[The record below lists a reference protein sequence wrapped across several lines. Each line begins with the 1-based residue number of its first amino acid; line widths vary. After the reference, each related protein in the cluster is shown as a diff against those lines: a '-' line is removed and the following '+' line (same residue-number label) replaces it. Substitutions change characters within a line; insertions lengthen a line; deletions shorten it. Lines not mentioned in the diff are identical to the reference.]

1 MAKKQGRAAE
11 CGKNLRV
18 SVDAGQKSKYY
29 VKERGTVCARAQRLY
44 FDKRKERRH
53 ESSQVPALRRRIFP
67 SYRRCPFCE
76 EGDHPRKIK
85 YNSSKQSGGRR
96 VSDKKQTQSVR
107 GAMAAVLVVVLL
119 LLSWSLFGDKIVAK
133 ITPADDGNTPGVQD
147 DVNTPDD
154 SNTNTDDPN
163 ANNGDTTD
171 PNTGD
176 EPNANDPANGSDT
189 TATNPG
195 TTTTPSTPTVDASAL
210 SIKTNVG
217 TTLPKDAN
225 GNFDCTIKPSETIR
239 LSVSGT
245 DAAATWAVA
254 DASVL
259 SISADGLI
267 TPAKV
272 GTTTVTATVGGAVLT
287 ITVRIK

>member
-1 MAKKQGRAAE
+1 MNLLKCPR
-11 CGKNLRV
+11 CGEEY
-18 SVDAGQKSKYY
+18 S
-29 VKERGTVCARAQRLY
+29 
-44 FDKRKERRH
+44 
-53 ESSQVPALRRRIFP
+53 P

-133 ITPADDGNTPGVQD
+133 IGPDEDGDKPGVQD
-147 DVNTPDD
+147 DINKPVDGE
-154 SNTNTDDPN
+154 TDADGENAPSIGEEPNVSDPT
-163 ANNGDTTD
+163 GGETTD
-171 PNTGD
+171 PG
-176 EPNANDPANGSDT
+176 T
-189 TATNPG
+189 TAPV
-195 TTTTPSTPTVDASAL
+195 TPTVDASAL

-217 TTLPKDAN
+217 TTLPKDVN
-225 GNFDCTIKPSETIR
+225 GTFDCTIKSSESIR

-245 DAAATWAVA
+245 DAAAAWAVA

-259 SISADGLI
+259 SISADGTI
-267 TPAKV
+267 SPIKA
-272 GTTTVTATVGGAVLT
+272 GTTTVTATVGGAALT

>member
-1 MAKKQGRAAE
+1 MNLLKCPR
-11 CGKNLRV
+11 CGEEY
-18 SVDAGQKSKYY
+18 S
-29 VKERGTVCARAQRLY
+29 
-44 FDKRKERRH
+44 
-53 ESSQVPALRRRIFP
+53 P

-163 ANNGDTTD
+163 ANNGDTT
-171 PNTGD
+171 
-176 EPNANDPANGSDT
+176 
-189 TATNPG
+189 ATNPG

-225 GNFDCTIKPSETIR
+225 GNFDCTIKSSETIR

-245 DAAATWAVA
+245 DAAAAWAVA

>member
-1 MAKKQGRAAE
+1 MDILKCPR
-11 CGKNLRV
+11 CGEEY
-18 SVDAGQKSKYY
+18 S
-29 VKERGTVCARAQRLY
+29 
-44 FDKRKERRH
+44 
-53 ESSQVPALRRRIFP
+53 P

-133 ITPADDGNTPGVQD
+133 IGPDEDGDKPGVQD
-147 DVNTPDD
+147 DINKPVDGE
-154 SNTNTDDPN
+154 TDADGENDPSIGEEPN
-163 ANNGDTTD
+163 VSDPTGGETTD
-171 PNTGD
+171 PG
-176 EPNANDPANGSDT
+176 T
-189 TATNPG
+189 TAPV
-195 TTTTPSTPTVDASAL
+195 TPTVDASAL

-217 TTLPKDAN
+217 TTLPKDVN
-225 GNFDCTIKPSETIR
+225 GTFDCTIKSSESIR

-245 DAAATWAVA
+245 DAAAAWAVA

-259 SISADGLI
+259 SISADGTI
-267 TPAKV
+267 SPIKA
-272 GTTTVTATVGGAVLT
+272 GTTTVTATVGGAALT

>member
-1 MAKKQGRAAE
+1 MNLLKCPR
-11 CGKNLRV
+11 CGEEY
-18 SVDAGQKSKYY
+18 S
-29 VKERGTVCARAQRLY
+29 
-44 FDKRKERRH
+44 
-53 ESSQVPALRRRIFP
+53 P

-225 GNFDCTIKPSETIR
+225 GTFDCTIKPSESIR

-245 DAAATWAVA
+245 DAATTWAVA

-259 SISADGLI
+259 SISADGTI
-267 TPAKV
+267 SPIKT
-272 GTTTVTATVGGAVLT
+272 GITTVTASVGGAVLS
-287 ITVRIK
+287 IIVRIK

>member
-1 MAKKQGRAAE
+1 MTK
-11 CGKNLRV
+11 
-18 SVDAGQKSKYY
+18 
-29 VKERGTVCARAQRLY
+29 
-44 FDKRKERRH
+44 F
-53 ESSQVPALRRRIFP
+53 
-67 SYRRCPFCE
+67 
-76 EGDHPRKIK
+76 
-85 YNSSKQSGGRR
+85 
-96 VSDKKQTQSVR
+96 
-107 GAMAAVLVVVLL
+107 
-119 LLSWSLFGDKIVAK
+119 VAK

-217 TTLPKDAN
+217 TTLPKDGN
-225 GNFDCTIKPSETIR
+225 GNFDCTIKSRRDHPPERFRHGRGRDLGGGGRERPVHLGGR
-239 LSVSGT
+239 LDHACQGGYH
-245 DAAATWAVA
+245 DRDGHRWRRGA
-254 DASVL
+254 DHHGAHQVKRKRTAGGPFFFCAKRGGFPCKHCQPVL
-259 SISADGLI
+259 QL
-267 TPAKV
+267 P
-272 GTTTVTATVGGAVLT
+272 
-287 ITVRIK
+287 

>member
-1 MAKKQGRAAE
+1 MDLLKCPR
-11 CGKNLRV
+11 CGEEY
-18 SVDAGQKSKYY
+18 S
-29 VKERGTVCARAQRLY
+29 
-44 FDKRKERRH
+44 
-53 ESSQVPALRRRIFP
+53 P

-76 EGDHPRKIK
+76 EGDHPRKI
-85 YNSSKQSGGRR
+85 SKHSGTGKGGGRR
-96 VSDKKQTQSVR
+96 VSDKKQTHSAR
-107 GAMAAVLVVVLL
+107 GAMAAVIVVALL

-133 ITPADDGNTPGVQD
+133 LDPGDDGNTPGVQD

-154 SNTNTDDPN
+154 GNTN
-163 ANNGDTTD
+163 ANNGDTSD

-176 EPNANDPANGSDT
+176 EPNANNPANGGDT
-189 TATNPG
+189 TAADPG

-217 TTLPKDAN
+217 TTLPKDGN
-225 GNFDCTIKPSETIR
+225 GNFDCTIKASESIR

-245 DAAATWAVA
+245 DAAAAWAVA

-259 SISADGLI
+259 SISADGTI
-267 TPAKV
+267 SPIKA
-272 GTTTVTATVGGAVLT
+272 GTTTVTATVGGAALT

>member
-1 MAKKQGRAAE
+1 MNLLKCPR
-11 CGKNLRV
+11 CGEEY
-18 SVDAGQKSKYY
+18 S
-29 VKERGTVCARAQRLY
+29 
-44 FDKRKERRH
+44 
-53 ESSQVPALRRRIFP
+53 P

-107 GAMAAVLVVVLL
+107 GAMAAALVVVLL
-119 LLSWSLFGDKIVAK
+119 LLSWSLFGEKIVAK
-133 ITPADDGNTPGVQD
+133 INPDDADPLPGVQD
-147 DVNTPDD
+147 D
-154 SNTNTDDPN
+154 SNKPVDGETDADGETDPSIGEEPN
-163 ANNGDTTD
+163 VGDVTGGETTD
-171 PNTGD
+171 PG
-176 EPNANDPANGSDT
+176 T
-189 TATNPG
+189 TAPV
-195 TTTTPSTPTVDASAL
+195 TPTVDASAL

-217 TTLPKDAN
+217 TTLSKDAN
-225 GNFDCTIKPSETIR
+225 GTFDCTIKPSESIR

-245 DAAATWAVA
+245 DAATTWAVA

>member
-1 MAKKQGRAAE
+1 MNLLKCPR
-11 CGKNLRV
+11 CGEEY
-18 SVDAGQKSKYY
+18 S
-29 VKERGTVCARAQRLY
+29 
-44 FDKRKERRH
+44 
-53 ESSQVPALRRRIFP
+53 P

-225 GNFDCTIKPSETIR
+225 GNFDCTIKSSETIR

-254 DASVL
+254 DASVHLGGRLDHACQGRYHDRDGHRWRRGADHHGAHQVKRKRTAGGRSFLRKKGRL
-259 SISADGLI
+259 SLQAL
-267 TPAKV
+267 PAC
-272 GTTTVTATVGGAVLT
+272 AT
-287 ITVRIK
+287 ITLKKYLQELSTI

>member
-1 MAKKQGRAAE
+1 MDLLKCPR
-11 CGKNLRV
+11 CGEEY
-18 SVDAGQKSKYY
+18 S
-29 VKERGTVCARAQRLY
+29 
-44 FDKRKERRH
+44 
-53 ESSQVPALRRRIFP
+53 P

-85 YNSSKQSGGRR
+85 YSSGKQSGGRR

-133 ITPADDGNTPGVQD
+133 LRPADNGDTPGVQD
-147 DVNTPDD
+147 NVDTPGGDAE
-154 SNTNTDDPN
+154 TNDPN
-163 ANNGDTTD
+163 ANNGDAAD
-171 PNTGD
+171 PNAGD
-176 EPNANDPANGSDT
+176 EPNTDDPANSGDT
-189 TATNPG
+189 NTTDPG

-217 TTLPKDAN
+217 TTLPKDAS
-225 GNFDCTIKPSETIR
+225 GNFDYTIKASESIR

-245 DAAATWAVA
+245 DAAAAWAVA

-259 SISADGLI
+259 SISADGTI
-267 TPAKV
+267 TPVKA
-272 GTTTVTATVGGAVLT
+272 GITTVTATVGGAVLT